1 MDWSPDGRFLL
12 YVTLEPTRGF
22 DLWALPMYGEHTPIA
37 VVQTQ
42 FNEGLAVFSPDGRW
56 IAYESD
62 KTGRHEIYVRPF
74 PGPGNDFLASTSGAS
89 QVRWSRDG
97 KELFYIGADDRLMAQ
112 PITASSDG
120 KTVDFGTPTPL
131 FATGILSPGVNTFR
145 PQYAVSPDGRSF
157 VLQSLVGQATASP
170 ITIILNWKPK

>member
-1 MDWSPDGRFLL
+1 
-12 YVTLEPTRGF
+12 
-22 DLWALPMYGEHTPIA
+22 
-37 VVQTQ
+37 
-42 FNEGLAVFSPDGRW
+42 VFSPDGRW

-131 FATGILSPGVNTFR
+131 LCDEHFEPGCEHIQTAVRRLS
-145 PQYAVSPDGRSF
+145 GRSF
-157 VLQSLVGQATASP
+157 VRVAIAGGTGDRLANHDHPDIGSRSNSCRRLIALCDCCSRQPCQRLSL
-170 ITIILNWKPK
+170 WR

>member
-1 MDWSPDGRFLL
+1 MQGD
-12 YVTLEPTRGF
+12 
-22 DLWALPMYGEHTPIA
+22 HTPIA
-37 VVQTQ
+37 VVQTE

-131 FATGILSPGVNTFR
+131 FATSILSPGVNTFR